1 MSRIID
7 QIESDLI
14 VAVKAHDSE
23 NATILR
29 TIKSQINNAAIEA
42 RGELD
47 DKQTLDVLRKEAKK
61 RKEATT
67 LYRQSHRE
75 ELAAKEERELKI
87 IEKYMPAGLSN
98 EEVSAIIERA
108 IAETG
113 AKTMADMG
121 KVMAA
126 VNQEVQGRADGGEI
140 AAQVKAK
147 LNS

>member
-1 MSRIID
+1 MTITEQID
-7 QIESDLI
+7 VNLI
-14 VAVKAHDSE
+14 SAVKARDSE

-29 TIKSQINNAAIEA
+29 TIKSQLNNAAIEA

-47 DKQTLDVLRKEAKK
+47 NKQVLDVLRKEAKK
-61 RKEATT
+61 RKEAAA
-67 LYRQSHRE
+67 LYRQSNRE

-87 IEKYMPAGLSN
+87 IEKYMPAGLSG

-108 IAETG
+108 ITGTG
-113 AKTMADMG
+113 AKTMTDMG

-126 VNQEVQGRADGGEI
+126 VNKEAQGRADGGEI